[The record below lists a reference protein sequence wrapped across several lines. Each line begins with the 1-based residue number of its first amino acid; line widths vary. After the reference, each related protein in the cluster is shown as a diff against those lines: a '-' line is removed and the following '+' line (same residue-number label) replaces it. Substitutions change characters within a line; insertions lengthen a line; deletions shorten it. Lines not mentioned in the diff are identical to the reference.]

1 MYDPDQSLFDREEN
15 PPAEDDMIYENQTGN
30 VSSNMSS
37 PATPLTTKEKLLAE
51 GFRET
56 DVQRAVDIVGEN
68 EEMAR
73 KILQSFVARN

>member
-1 MYDPDQSLFDREEN
+1 
-15 PPAEDDMIYENQTGN
+15 MIYENQTGN

-37 PATPLTTKEKLLAE
+37 PSTPLTTKEKLLAE

-68 EEMAR
+68 EEMVR